1 MIAVT
6 MTDVE
11 LEEQLK
17 GRGYEIGSSALSNDG
32 MMLRNINGIFMFRL
46 DAVDLATG
54 AATLE
59 EIVKRNKGKVFPDA
73 PEE

>member
-1 MIAVT
+1 
-6 MTDVE
+6 MTDDE

-17 GRGYEIGSSALSNDG
+17 ERGYEIGSSALSDDG
-32 MMLRNINGIFMFRL
+32 MMLRNINGTFMFRL

-54 AATLE
+54 AATLDE
-59 EIVKRNKGKVFPDA
+59 LVKRNTGKVLPDV

>member
-1 MIAVT
+1 
-6 MTDVE
+6 MTDDE

-17 GRGYEIGSSALSNDG
+17 ERGYEIGSSALSDDG
-32 MMLRNINGIFMFRL
+32 MMLRNINGTFMFRL

-54 AATLE
+54 AATLD
-59 EIVKRNKGKVFPDA
+59 EIVKRNKGKVLPDV